1 MNRNVNTT
9 ETKRRKSMKKLFYVV
24 LSLVLALSCS
34 ILFVGCGTA
43 DATTRL
49 TAEINP
55 KVEFMLDKNDKVV
68 SVTGLNEEGEL
79 IISGEAFV
87 GKTADEAIS
96 LFVEISTEAGYLV
109 KGHVTAGANELEVSV
124 SGDAAKAQAL
134 FDSIKLKVDEKL
146 NELGVVATIEKEV
159 KETLNELKETLLEVD
174 PLLTATDVAN
184 LTEEQVI
191 KQIAVVRKEAKD
203 IVGKAAKDAYY
214 QARAYEIKLAE
225 SKHIKEIVSGLN
237 VVEQGLATAYVA
249 ALDALNVA
257 RKAVYDAYVTY
268 FVAENSAYQTALNTL
283 FTKKQAVLDL
293 KNELVE
299 ITDATIKSQKE
310 TLLNQAE
317 QALALAEDALDSAK
331 DLAED
336 AIDKLITSLVNA
348 EVAVKDAYNKLV
360 ALLPGFKTSIEDG
373 AKSLDKALNG
383 AKKDAFN
390 NFEKAHGDALNGYEN
405 LVKGHKNRFNGNV
418 A

>member
-1 MNRNVNTT
+1 
-9 ETKRRKSMKKLFYVV
+9 MKKLFHVV
-24 LSLVLALSCS
+24 LSLVMALSCS
-34 ILFVGCGTA
+34 ILFVGCGSTA

-87 GKTADEAIS
+87 GKTADEAIA

-109 KGHVTAGANELEVSV
+109 KGSV
-124 SGDAAKAQAL
+124 SGSSNELDVSISGDTAKAQAL

-146 NELGVVATIEKEV
+146 TELGVVATVEKEV
-159 KETLNELKETLLEVD
+159 KEALSELKETLLEVD

-225 SKHIKEIVSGLN
+225 SKHVKEIIGGLN
-237 VVEQGLATAYVA
+237 VIEQGLATAYVA

-257 RKAVYDAYVTY
+257 RKAVSDAYVTY
-268 FVAENSAYQTALNTL
+268 FVAEDSAYQTALNTL
-283 FTKKQAVLDL
+283 LSKKQAVLDL
-293 KNELVE
+293 RNELVD
-299 ITDATIKSQKE
+299 ITDATLKAQKE
-310 TLLNQAE
+310 ALLTQAE
-317 QALALAEDALDSAK
+317 QALALAEDALESAK

-336 AIDKLITSLVNA
+336 AIDKLMTTLAQA
-348 EVAVKDAYNKLV
+348 EASVKDAYNKLV
-360 ALLPGFKTSIEDG
+360 DLLPGFKNSIEDG
-373 AKSLDKALNG
+373 AKALDKALNG
-383 AKKDAFN
+383 AKKNAFD
-390 NFEKAHGDALNGYEN
+390 NFEKAHGNALNGFEN
-405 LVKGHKNRFNGNV
+405 LVKGHKDRFNGNV